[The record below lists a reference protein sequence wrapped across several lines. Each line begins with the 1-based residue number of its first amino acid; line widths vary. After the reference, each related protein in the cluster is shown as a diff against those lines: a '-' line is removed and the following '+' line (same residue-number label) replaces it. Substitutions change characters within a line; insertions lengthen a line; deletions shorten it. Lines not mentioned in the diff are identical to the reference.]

1 MNDEVLTHH
10 GIKGQKWGV
19 RRFQNADGS
28 LTAAGRKRYGS
39 GEGEVGSRKGL
50 TNSQKETLKRIGKA
64 ALITGSIAAAGY
76 LYTNNAEAINSAISN
91 ISSKPL
97 KSVAQKAVKGHEYV
111 QTIAKEA
118 KEGAKEG
125 LKQSPQKVREG
136 VSEGIGGGVKN
147 VAKVA
152 AEGVTI
158 LAAKKFLEAATSKDQ
173 MNSYTQAY
181 NAYNKKKKV
190 GKIDRNED
198 DEDE

>member
-28 LTAAGRKRYGS
+28 LTEDGRKRYGA
-39 GEGEVGSRKGL
+39 GEARSSSKNSL
-50 TNSQKETLKRIGKA
+50 TDTQKETLKRIGKA
-64 ALITGSIAAAGY
+64 ALIAGSVAAAGY
-76 LYTNNAEAINSAISN
+76 LYKNNSEAINSAISN

-125 LKQSPQKVREG
+125 LKQAPQKVREG
-136 VSEGIGGGVKN
+136 VAEGVSSGVKS

-152 AEGVTI
+152 AEGVAI
-158 LAAKKFLEAATSKDQ
+158 LATKKFLEAATSKDQ
-173 MNSYTQAY
+173 MDSYTQAY

-198 DEDE
+198 DDDE